1 MILYEPTKKI
11 AGLFHLTTPLDV
23 SASATPLWRM
33 VHDDILE
40 LLFAMQRNGVASE
53 DRKTLVADLIGG
65 QNSED
70 LPSLLPVAENALKRL
85 GVSRISIEEGALG
98 QVKHIA
104 FDARDGKTY
113 NLKNPLPRKENDFD
127 KFAFQMRGDKPHATS
142 DRRSLR

>member
-23 SASATPLWRM
+23 SFATPLWKM
-33 VHDDILE
+33 VNEDILE
-40 LLFAMQRNGVASE
+40 LLFAMQRNGLAFE
-53 DRKTLVADLIGG
+53 DRKTLVANLIGG

-70 LPSLLPVAENALKRL
+70 LLSLLPVVESRLKQL
-85 GVSRISIEEGALG
+85 GVSRISIEEGVMG
-98 QVKHIA
+98 QVKRIA

-113 NLKNPLPRKENDFD
+113 NLKNLLPRKVNDFD
-127 KFAFQMRGDKPHATS
+127 MFAFQMRGNKPHVTS